1 MKLTALTTKNPF
13 QQGSDR
19 QKSHLHSPSYSS
31 VGSYSTAIN
40 SNRHPT
46 NKTMLST
53 QIQFSKQAY
62 DTSITFSGNQGQ
74 LTSKNS
80 PRDDKSKRLTPL
92 P

>member
-1 MKLTALTTKNPF
+1 LKLPETVQIIESIKKIDFSKIKHRGQHNMKLTALTTKNPF

-53 QIQFSKQAY
+53 
-62 DTSITFSGNQGQ
+62 
-74 LTSKNS
+74 
-80 PRDDKSKRLTPL
+80 
-92 P
+92 